1 MRLEILDLILDRGLK
16 YGFFYFSAASMKVGT
31 SRYRSSSNKY
41 QEMVRQLKE
50 YMHHLQLQHALQQKI
65 LLYYEFRFRKSYF
78 RESEILSSVSGTLRQ
93 VLFLHSEFFHRDAFF
108 FLLRRWLCTIADN

>member
-1 MRLEILDLILDRGLK
+1 MDFILDRGLK
-16 YGFFYFSAASMKVGT
+16 YGFFFSEASMKVGT

-50 YMHHLQLQHALQQKI
+50 YMHHLQLQQALQQKI

-93 VLFLHSEFFHRDAFF
+93 VLFFRILPQRSSQVFA
-108 FLLRRWLCTIADN
+108 